1 MGWWG
6 GSRCSPGEFLAVD
19 LSRGI
24 SRRRPDLSGG
34 ISFIGCGGGFCPGE
48 FLAVDQTC
56 PGEFLSL
63 VVGGVSVRGNFLP

>member
-19 LSRGI
+19 K
-24 SRRRPDLSGG
+24 
-34 ISFIGCGGGFCPGE
+34 
-48 FLAVDQTC
+48 TC

-63 VVGGVSVRGNFLP
+63 VVMGVSVQGNFLP